1 MSRRRLVLNRTRL
14 ALGTIVLWLVLGTD
28 REFLAQTA
36 QNAQR
41 ASMPLSPVAVSGI
54 GAGQVAVLNKSGEVL
69 LIDRNN
75 QKQRI
80 RRVDTQQVSDM
91 AGIQT
96 GNGYTLLV
104 SSWRQSG
111 LGSVVGALE
120 LLPGGQ
126 PFSRT
131 GALYSGVTLAG
142 PLNGYTTDGRSREIF
157 RVAISGGKLA
167 TTFLSSV
174 PDKGAVLGSLATDPS
189 GGTLYVVDVYGGKIW
204 QAPTSGGT
212 PTVFVSD
219 LRDPRAIAVD
229 GNTVFVAD
237 GDAHKIFAFPRARR
251 PQAPQGAPS
260 PRVIAPRELREPA
273 GLALAGNNQLW
284 VGDSAAKA
292 VFLISLQDGQ
302 VKRTIQ

>member
-1 MSRRRLVLNRTRL
+1 V
-14 ALGTIVLWLVLGTD
+14 AVGTIVLWLLFGAH
-28 REFLAQTA
+28 REFLAQQA
-36 QNAQR
+36 QYAQR
-41 ASMPLSPVAVSGI
+41 APIPLSPVAVSGI

-75 QKQRI
+75 QKQLI
-80 RRVDTQQVSDM
+80 RRVDTQQASDM

-111 LGSVVGALE
+111 LGSVVGNLE

-157 RVAISGGKLA
+157 RVAISGGRLA
-167 TTFLSSV
+167 TTFLSAV
-174 PDKGAVLGSLATDPS
+174 PDKGAVLGSLAADPE

-212 PTVFVSD
+212 PTAFVSD

-237 GDAHKIFAFPRARR
+237 GDAHKIFAFPRAGR
-251 PQAPQGAPS
+251 PQGAPS

-273 GLALAGNNQLW
+273 GLALAGNNEIW
-284 VGDSAAKA
+284 VGDSAARA
-292 VFLISLQDGQ
+292 VFLVSLQDGQ